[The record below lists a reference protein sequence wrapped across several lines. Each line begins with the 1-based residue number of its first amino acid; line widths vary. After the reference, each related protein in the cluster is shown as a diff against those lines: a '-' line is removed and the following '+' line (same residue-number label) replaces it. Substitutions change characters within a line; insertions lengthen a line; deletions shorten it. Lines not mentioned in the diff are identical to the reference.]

1 MKSEEDYDT
10 RGLHADYDIEI
21 YSLFAR
27 HRQCVCS
34 SIIRQHKHSNKASK
48 RPKQVY
54 SCLEGVHFHFQLNSC
69 SKNRGR
75 SRNRD
80 SKNRGRTVGKENVD
94 YVVDLN
100 HNLILLFTLC
110 DE

>member
-54 SCLEGVHFHFQLNSC
+54 SCLEGVHFHDTARPRFFELQGSMLFG
-69 SKNRGR
+69 SKTR
-75 SRNRD
+75 
-80 SKNRGRTVGKENVD
+80 VIQE
-94 YVVDLN
+94 
-100 HNLILLFTLC
+100 I
-110 DE
+110 E